1 ILSLRAWCSSRLFVH
16 FSLFSAKILPLRA
29 AIVLI
34 ASGSNWFSRPHSR
47 RKSGKRVKVTF
58 SEPLDASDTSSSGT
72 ATSTF
77 STPSPSS
84 SAGQR
89 WRYLENIFGPSS
101 SSSLPRN
108 APTDGRAGNRP
119 AGEFERSS
127 SVRTSN
133 TSYGSVGSGPYNRRP
148 PPQRKVGQKMADCE
162 KEEALNLQVEFEWV
176 LHEEVHSVLKQLH
189 AILVEC
195 AHRFPVPLYGNEGK
209 KQDKFVLTAAPE
221 QLKCIVTLT
230 GDSITHADIN
240 FKVQRQQQQI
250 QRTSITQ
257 DYPWKIQQ
265 VQDAAN
271 HLQQAINH
279 IDNVD
284 SSYHFKTSDEVLH
297 ILGNILGAL
306 QRGRTSL
313 VVPRKKPIEEL
324 MKGRNMKALSPNLP
338 EDLAISFYIQSHKLI
353 FVAYQLTNFQGTM
366 KFDSCQAE
374 CSVPWLNEV
383 LVLFTV
389 ALQLCQQLKD
399 KISVFSQYKDFTVGS
414 RSPSALSY

>member
-1 ILSLRAWCSSRLFVH
+1 MLRF
-16 FSLFSAKILPLRA
+16 
-29 AIVLI
+29 
-34 ASGSNWFSRPHSR
+34 SGSNWFTKPHSR
-47 RKSGKRVKVTF
+47 RKGGKKVKVTF
-58 SEPLDASDTSSSGT
+58 SDQLDTDSSGSSSVPT
-72 ATSTF
+72 
-77 STPSPSS
+77 TPSPSV
-84 SAGQR
+84 SAPHRG
-89 WRYLENIFGPSS
+89 RYLEQFVSSASSKPGP
-101 SSSLPRN
+101 
-108 APTDGRAGNRP
+108 GGNRS
-119 AGEFERSS
+119 EFDRGSS
-127 SVRTSN
+127 FRQSN
-133 TSYGSVGSGPYNRRP
+133 TSYGSVSSSGPYNRRAP
-148 PPQRKVGQKMADCE
+148 AQRKVGQKMADCE

-189 AILVEC
+189 VILVEC

-284 SSYHFKTSDEVLH
+284 SAYHFKTSDEVLH

-313 VVPRKKPIEEL
+313 VVPRKKPIDEL
-324 MKGRNMKALSPNLP
+324 MKSRNMKALSPNLP

>member
-1 ILSLRAWCSSRLFVH
+1 MGSKCCNIF
-16 FSLFSAKILPLRA
+16 PLCTRSNEERD
-29 AIVLI
+29 VEC
-34 ASGSNWFSRPHSR
+34 SGSNWFTKPHSR
-47 RKSGKRVKVTF
+47 RKSGKKVKVTF
-58 SEPLDASDTSSSGT
+58 SDQLDTASSGSGSSVPT
-72 ATSTF
+72 
-77 STPSPSS
+77 TPSPSV
-84 SAGQR
+84 SAQHR
-89 WRYLENIFGPSS
+89 WRYLEQIFVPASS
-101 SSSLPRN
+101 N
-108 APTDGRAGNRP
+108 TATGNRS
-119 AGEFERSS
+119 ATSEFDRGSS
-127 SVRTSN
+127 FRQSN
-133 TSYGSVGSGPYNRRP
+133 TSYGSVGSGPYNRRA

-189 AILVEC
+189 VILVEC

-284 SSYHFKTSDEVLH
+284 SAYHFKTSDEVLH

-313 VVPRKKPIEEL
+313 VVPRKKPIDEL
-324 MKGRNMKALSPNLP
+324 MKSRNMKALSPNLP

>member
-1 ILSLRAWCSSRLFVH
+1 MEDTQPKDFKRSLPPPPL
-16 FSLFSAKILPLRA
+16 AKQLQQMLRF
-29 AIVLI
+29 
-34 ASGSNWFSRPHSR
+34 SGSNWFTKPHSR
-47 RKSGKRVKVTF
+47 RKGGKKVKVTF
-58 SEPLDASDTSSSGT
+58 SDQLETDSSGSSGSVPT
-72 ATSTF
+72 
-77 STPSPSS
+77 TPNS
-84 SAGQR
+84 SAQHR
-89 WRYLENIFGPSS
+89 WRYLEHVFRPS
-101 SSSLPRN
+101 
-108 APTDGRAGNRP
+108 GRSGTSP
-119 AGEFERSS
+119 AATPQFERSS
-127 SVRTSN
+127 SLRQSN
-133 TSYGSVGSGPYNRRP
+133 TSYGSSVSSGGPYNRRP
-148 PPQRKVGQKMADCE
+148 PVQRKVGQKMADCE

-189 AILVEC
+189 VILVEC
-195 AHRFPVPLYGNEGK
+195 AHRFPVPLYHNEGK

-221 QLKCIVTLT
+221 QLKCVVTLT

-284 SSYHFKTSDEVLH
+284 SAYHFKTSDEVLH

-313 VVPRKKPIEEL
+313 VVPRKKPIDEL
-324 MKGRNMKALSPNLP
+324 MKSRNMKALSPNLP

>member
-1 ILSLRAWCSSRLFVH
+1 M
-16 FSLFSAKILPLRA
+16 
-29 AIVLI
+29 
-34 ASGSNWFSRPHSR
+34 
-47 RKSGKRVKVTF
+47 
-58 SEPLDASDTSSSGT
+58 
-72 ATSTF
+72 
-77 STPSPSS
+77 
-84 SAGQR
+84 
-89 WRYLENIFGPSS
+89 
-101 SSSLPRN
+101 
-108 APTDGRAGNRP
+108 
-119 AGEFERSS
+119 
-127 SVRTSN
+127 
-133 TSYGSVGSGPYNRRP
+133 RRP
-148 PPQRKVGQKMADCE
+148 NRAMAETE
-162 KEEALNLQVEFEWV
+162 KEEAINLQVEFEWV
-176 LHEEVHSVLKQLH
+176 LREEVHSVLKELH

-209 KQDKFVLTAAPE
+209 KQDKFMLTAAPE
-221 QLKCIVTLT
+221 QLKCVVTLT

-240 FKVQRQQQQI
+240 FKVQRQQQQT

-284 SSYHFKTSDEVLH
+284 SSYNFKTSDEVLH
-297 ILGNILGAL
+297 VLGNILGAL

-313 VVPRKKPIEEL
+313 VVPRKKPIDEL
-324 MKGRNMKALSPNLP
+324 MKSRNMKALSPNLP

-414 RSPSALSY
+414 RSASAMSY

>member
-1 ILSLRAWCSSRLFVH
+1 MLRF
-16 FSLFSAKILPLRA
+16 
-29 AIVLI
+29 
-34 ASGSNWFSRPHSR
+34 SGSNWFTRPHSR

-58 SEPLDASDTSSSGT
+58 SDQLDGDSSSSGT
-72 ATSTF
+72 GAS
-77 STPSPSS
+77 SPSPSS
-84 SAGQR
+84 TAGQR
-89 WRYLENIFGPSS
+89 WRYLESIFGPS
-101 SSSLPRN
+101 RN
-108 APTDGRAGNRP
+108 ATNGGNHP
-119 AGEFERSS
+119 ASEFSRSS
-127 SVRTSN
+127 SFRQSN
-133 TSYGSVGSGPYNRRP
+133 TSYGSGGGGPYNRRP

-284 SSYHFKTSDEVLH
+284 GAYHFKTSDEVLH

-313 VVPRKKPIEEL
+313 VVPRKKPIDEL
-324 MKGRNMKALSPNLP
+324 MKSRNMKALSPNLP

>member
-1 ILSLRAWCSSRLFVH
+1 MPKFG
-16 FSLFSAKILPLRA
+16 P
-29 AIVLI
+29 
-34 ASGSNWFSRPHSR
+34 NWFSKPQSR
-47 RKSGKRVKVTF
+47 KKSKGPPPSKGVTLVSFADEEQPPGSGGPVPPQKSPRKHHNRHHPGGKSPQPSQVSWASSEAGGKGGGSGSGSSSSRSAGGAEGIF
-58 SEPLDASDTSSSGT
+58 SRQSSIRQSATSQRSGFSSSG
-72 ATSTF
+72 
-77 STPSPSS
+77 PS
-84 SAGQR
+84 
-89 WRYLENIFGPSS
+89 
-101 SSSLPRN
+101 
-108 APTDGRAGNRP
+108 
-119 AGEFERSS
+119 
-127 SVRTSN
+127 
-133 TSYGSVGSGPYNRRP
+133 RRP
-148 PPQRKVGQKMADCE
+148 PPVRRPKRAMADTE
-162 KEEALNLQVEFEWV
+162 KEEAVNLQVEFEWV
-176 LHEEVHSVLKQLH
+176 LHEEVHKVLKQLH
-189 AILVEC
+189 EILVEC

-209 KQDKFVLTAAPE
+209 KQDKFVLTAPPE
-221 QLKCIVTLT
+221 QLKCVVTLT

-240 FKVQRQQQQI
+240 FKVQRQQQQT
-250 QRTSITQ
+250 QRTTITQ

-284 SSYHFKTSDEVLH
+284 SSYNFKTSDEVLH

-313 VVPRKKPIEEL
+313 VVPRKKPIDEL
-324 MKGRNMKALSPNLP
+324 MKSRNMKALSPNLP

-414 RSPSALSY
+414 RSASAMSY

>member
-1 ILSLRAWCSSRLFVH
+1 MIKF
-16 FSLFSAKILPLRA
+16 
-29 AIVLI
+29 
-34 ASGSNWFSRPHSR
+34 GSNWFSRPQSR
-47 RKSGKRVKVTF
+47 KKSNGQRATVTF
-58 SEPLDASDTSSSGT
+58 QLPVSQKTPRKGHFD
-72 ATSTF
+72 
-77 STPSPSS
+77 PSPLLQHQVSWSS
-84 SAGQR
+84 TQ
-89 WRYLENIFGPSS
+89 
-101 SSSLPRN
+101 
-108 APTDGRAGNRP
+108 
-119 AGEFERSS
+119 SS
-127 SVRTSN
+127 SVEGSYFSRQNSIRRSTASGSSS
-133 TSYGSVGSGPYNRRP
+133 TSYSASRRP
-148 PPQRKVGQKMADCE
+148 PPPLRRPTRAMVDTE

-240 FKVQRQQQQI
+240 FKVQRQQQQT

-284 SSYHFKTSDEVLH
+284 SSYNFKTSDEVLH

-313 VVPRKKPIEEL
+313 VVPRKKPIDEL
-324 MKGRNMKALSPNLP
+324 MKSRNMKALSPNLP

-414 RSPSALSY
+414 RSASALSY

>member
-1 ILSLRAWCSSRLFVH
+1 MTDWTTLLQPGTHLSWPQMLRF
-16 FSLFSAKILPLRA
+16 
-29 AIVLI
+29 
-34 ASGSNWFSRPHSR
+34 SGSNWFTRPHSR
-47 RKSGKRVKVTF
+47 RKSGKKVKVTF
-58 SEPLDASDTSSSGT
+58 SDQLDATASDDGSGGSVPSTSPNPS
-72 ATSTF
+72 TS
-77 STPSPSS
+77 
-84 SAGQR
+84 AQAR
-89 WRYLENIFGPSS
+89 WRYLEQIFVPPSPEAAPNRSGPAFDRT
-101 SSSLPRN
+101 SSLRQS
-108 APTDGRAGNRP
+108 GI
-119 AGEFERSS
+119 
-127 SVRTSN
+127 
-133 TSYGSVGSGPYNRRP
+133 SYASVGSASSGPYNRRP

-189 AILVEC
+189 VILVEC

-284 SSYHFKTSDEVLH
+284 SAYHFKTSDEVLH

-313 VVPRKKPIEEL
+313 VVPRKKPIDEL
-324 MKGRNMKALSPNLP
+324 MKSRNMKALSPNLP

>member
-1 ILSLRAWCSSRLFVH
+1 MILKLNLKVDHTNPIMLKF
-16 FSLFSAKILPLRA
+16 
-29 AIVLI
+29 
-34 ASGSNWFSRPHSR
+34 SGSNWFAKPQSRKKTNGGGGGGGGTRPPASVTFADESGAEVPAVPPR
-47 RKSGKRVKVTF
+47 RKGRTSPAGSILQKKGNQHHHPVHQFVNQV
-58 SEPLDASDTSSSGT
+58 SWASDTTTVTESLAGDSSIFSRQSSFRQSVASG
-72 ATSTF
+72 
-77 STPSPSS
+77 SS
-84 SAGQR
+84 SA
-89 WRYLENIFGPSS
+89 S
-101 SSSLPRN
+101 
-108 APTDGRAGNRP
+108 
-119 AGEFERSS
+119 
-127 SVRTSN
+127 
-133 TSYGSVGSGPYNRRP
+133 RRP
-148 PPQRKVGQKMADCE
+148 PQQLSRRARKIMADTE
-162 KEEALNLQVEFEWV
+162 KEEAVNLQVEFEWV

-221 QLKCIVTLT
+221 QLKCVVTLT

-240 FKVQRQQQQI
+240 FKVQRQQQQT
-250 QRTSITQ
+250 QRTTITQ

-284 SSYHFKTSDEVLH
+284 SSYNFKTSDEVLH

-313 VVPRKKPIEEL
+313 VVPRKKPIDEL
-324 MKGRNMKALSPNLP
+324 MKSRNMKALSPNLP

-414 RSPSALSY
+414 RSASALSY

>member
-1 ILSLRAWCSSRLFVH
+1 MGSKCCNIF
-16 FSLFSAKILPLRA
+16 PLCTRSNDERD
-29 AIVLI
+29 VEC
-34 ASGSNWFSRPHSR
+34 SGSNWFTKPHSR
-47 RKSGKRVKVTF
+47 RKSGKKVKVTF
-58 SEPLDASDTSSSGT
+58 SDQLDTASTTGSNSSVPT
-72 ATSTF
+72 
-77 STPSPSS
+77 TPSPSVS
-84 SAGQR
+84 SAQHR
-89 WRYLENIFGPSS
+89 WRYLEQIFAPSTS
-101 SSSLPRN
+101 AAAA
-108 APTDGRAGNRP
+108 APAGNRST
-119 AGEFERSS
+119 GSSEFDRGSS
-127 SVRTSN
+127 FRQSN
-133 TSYGSVGSGPYNRRP
+133 TSYGSVGSSGPYNRRA

-189 AILVEC
+189 VILVEC

-284 SSYHFKTSDEVLH
+284 GAYHFKTSDEVLH

-313 VVPRKKPIEEL
+313 VVPRKKPIDEL
-324 MKGRNMKALSPNLP
+324 MKSRNMKALSPNLP